1 VSDRLVERVFVKVP
15 ARRTES
21 NGPQEWLRSQARRI
35 GDLMPVSTLG
45 RRTETGSLRS
55 RDEFE
60 RLYFAMSD
68 RLLIYLARR
77 TADPE
82 TARDLWAETW
92 ARAYESRGRF
102 RGSVQAEREA
112 WLLGIARHVLA
123 GYYKRGQV
131 EQRGLSRLRLEPPA
145 MSERDIDRIERRAGL
160 GTLRVELKSALSEL
174 AADQREALELR
185 IVQGLPYP
193 EVASRMGINE
203 PAARARVS
211 RGLRALARALDASV
225 ADFELGDWT

>member
-1 VSDRLVERVFVKVP
+1 
-15 ARRTES
+15 
-21 NGPQEWLRSQARRI
+21 
-35 GDLMPVSTLG
+35 MPVSKLG
-45 RRTETGSLRS
+45 GRAGAGSLQT

-68 RLLIYLARR
+68 RLMLYLARR

-123 GYYKRGQV
+123 SYYKRGRV
-131 EQRGLSRLRLEPPA
+131 ERRALSRLQLEPPA
-145 MSERDIDRIERRAGL
+145 LSERDIERVERRAGL
-160 GTLRVELKSALSEL
+160 GTLRVELRAALTEL
-174 AADQREALELR
+174 ADDQREALELR

-193 EVASRMGINE
+193 EVAARMGVNE

-211 RGLRALARALDASV
+211 RGLRALARALDSSV